1 MNGHIMHLMHLCTV
15 PPALASIRRVTMACC
30 TVILSACS
38 SQAVVPFSYS
48 IEPLSFEPGNTYNI
62 TDGRARF
69 REIFCAANEDHDES
83 LPDYRSCED
92 ALVRFDN
99 EPGPTGI
106 PVDLGPSSTNLL
118 GKMVPGLAYSCVKR
132 WLHHDNSAP
141 NHVATLGYETGFI
154 QVEGIASSE
163 TNADLIADYVAGLGP
178 EYDERPLILFGYSK
192 GLPDIFAFLVQYPE
206 LTHRVAAVVSY
217 AGAVWGS
224 PLANEADEKQL
235 RWLTLIPGAEC
246 EKKDSKAL
254 ETLSPANRDAW
265 FAEHTLPEHIR
276 YYSVVSFPDPENI
289 SNGLQRYH
297 KKLGALKDA
306 RNDSQVVFYDQVIP
320 GSTILGFFN
329 ADHWAMSVPIA
340 RQHEVSQAIFADEND
355 FPREIALEAI
365 LRFIEEDLKSEA
377 ATQEK
382 PE

>member
-1 MNGHIMHLMHLCTV
+1 MKNLLTQWGASVSAQRLGRIAGLFV
-15 PPALASIRRVTMACC
+15 FGAALA
-30 TVILSACS
+30 ACS
-38 SQAVVPFSYS
+38 SQPQTPFSYTL
-48 IEPLSFEPGNTYNI
+48 EPLSFEPGNTYNV

-69 REIFCAANEDHDES
+69 REIFCAANEDHGES
-83 LPDYRSCED
+83 LPDYTPCED
-92 ALVRFDN
+92 ALVRFDD
-99 EPGPTGI
+99 EPEPTGL
-106 PVDLGPSSTNLL
+106 PVDLSPSSTNLL
-118 GKMVPGLAYSCVKR
+118 GKMVPGLAYSCVKA

-163 TNADLIADYVAGLGP
+163 TNAGLIAEYVAGLGP
-178 EYDERPLILFGYSK
+178 DYDEQPLILFGYSK

-224 PLANEADEKQL
+224 PLADEADEKQL

-289 SNGLQRYH
+289 SNGLQHSH
-297 KKLGALKDA
+297 KKLAALKDG
-306 RNDSQVVFYDQVIP
+306 RNDSQLVFYDQVIP

-340 RQHEVSQAIFADEND
+340 RQHEVSQAIFADQND

-365 LRFIEEDLKSEA
+365 LRFIEEDLESG
-377 ATQEK
+377 ATETDN
-382 PE
+382 P

>member
-1 MNGHIMHLMHLCTV
+1 MNNFMTQWGASVSAQRLGRIA
-15 PPALASIRRVTMACC
+15 ALVAFGAVLA
-30 TVILSACS
+30 ACS
-38 SQAVVPFSYS
+38 SQPQVPFSYTL
-48 IEPLSFEPGNTYNI
+48 EPLSFEPGNTYNV

-69 REIFCAANEDHDES
+69 REIFCAANEDHGEA
-83 LPDYRSCED
+83 LPDYTPWEE
-92 ALVRFDN
+92 ALVRFDD
-99 EPGPTGI
+99 EPEPTGL

-118 GKMVPGLAYSCVKR
+118 GKMVPGLAYSCVKA

-163 TNADLIADYVAGLGP
+163 TNADLIAEYVAGLGP

-224 PLANEADEKQL
+224 PLADEADEKQL

-289 SNGLQRYH
+289 SNGLQHSH
-297 KKLGALKDA
+297 KKLGALKDG
-306 RNDSQVVFYDQVIP
+306 RNDSQLVFYDQVIP

-340 RQHEVSQAIFADEND
+340 RQHEVSQAIFADQND

-365 LRFIEEDLKSEA
+365 LRFIEEDLESGA
-377 ATQEK
+377 AVSAS
-382 PE
+382 P